1 MHLQWNQ
8 EVQECSCIFPSCAGM
23 KEGVMKGDDGE
34 SKSGSSFS
42 VLVAETMLIFSLLP
56 MISVLL

>member
-1 MHLQWNQ
+1 MFMHF
-8 EVQECSCIFPSCAGM
+8 SFMCAGM

-34 SKSGSSFS
+34 SKSSSSSS

-56 MISVLL
+56 MISCIALTEMI